1 MKNYMVNDM
10 ADEMTQHEYSNNRYY
25 APLHFLYI
33 YIYKRRIPIIFCGSV
48 TRI

>member
-1 MKNYMVNDM
+1 MKNYTVNDM

-33 YIYKRRIPIIFCGSV
+33 YIYIKEEFL
-48 TRI
+48 